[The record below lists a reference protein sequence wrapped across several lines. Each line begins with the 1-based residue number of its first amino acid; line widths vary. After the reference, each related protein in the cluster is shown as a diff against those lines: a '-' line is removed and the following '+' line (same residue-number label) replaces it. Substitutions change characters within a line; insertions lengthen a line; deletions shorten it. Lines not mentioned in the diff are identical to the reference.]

1 MDLRDDSEARQ
12 STDQNGKPTL
22 KDFIRE
28 LKTKEHQSFEE
39 AEQLGEGV
47 QSLKGMIAAVPAG
60 SSDEQ
65 LRQLAQDLR
74 RQFQAF
80 DNINIEVFETAESAR
95 AFAEGD
101 VAAGQNRVL
110 SISKHAGTGRDVAV
124 LIRGERTEELP
135 LDAP

>member
-1 MDLRDDSEARQ
+1 
-12 STDQNGKPTL
+12 
-22 KDFIRE
+22 
-28 LKTKEHQSFEE
+28 
-39 AEQLGEGV
+39 
-47 QSLKGMIAAVPAG
+47 MIAAVPAG